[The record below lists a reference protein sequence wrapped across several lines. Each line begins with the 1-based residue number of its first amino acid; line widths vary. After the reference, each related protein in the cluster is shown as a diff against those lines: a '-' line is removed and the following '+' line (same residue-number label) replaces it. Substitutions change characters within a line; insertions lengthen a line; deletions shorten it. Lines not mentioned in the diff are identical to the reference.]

1 MNKTYAPKSIAAPVS
16 AYSHAVEVPAGART
30 LHISGQIGVRPDGG
44 TAEGV
49 EAQVEQAWKNL
60 VAILED
66 AGMGV
71 EDIVR
76 TTTFVT
82 KPEHVAATR
91 PIRAKYLGDLKPA
104 STLLVVAALAR
115 PEYLFELEAV
125 AAKT

>member
-1 MNKTYAPKSIAAPVS
+1 MNKRYTPKSIAAPS
-16 AYSHAVEVPAGART
+16 SPYSHAVEVLAGART
-30 LHISGQIGVRPDGG
+30 LYISGQIGVQPDG
-44 TAEGV
+44 TPAEGI

-60 VAILED
+60 VAVLAE

-71 EDIVR
+71 EDIVH

-91 PIRAKYLGDLKPA
+91 PVRAKYLADLKPA

-115 PEYLFELEAV
+115 PQLLFELEAV
-125 AAKT
+125 AAKA

>member
-1 MNKTYAPKSIAAPVS
+1 MNKQYTPDTIAPPVA
-16 AYSHAVEVPAGART
+16 AYSHAVEIAPGART
-30 LHISGQIGVRPDGG
+30 LHISGQIGVKPDGG
-44 TAEGV
+44 IAEGIA
-49 EAQVEQAWKNL
+49 AQVEQAWKNL
-60 VAILED
+60 VAILDD

-82 KPEHVAATR
+82 RADDVAATR
-91 PIRAKYLGDLKPA
+91 EIRARYLGDLKPA

-125 AAKT
+125 AAKS